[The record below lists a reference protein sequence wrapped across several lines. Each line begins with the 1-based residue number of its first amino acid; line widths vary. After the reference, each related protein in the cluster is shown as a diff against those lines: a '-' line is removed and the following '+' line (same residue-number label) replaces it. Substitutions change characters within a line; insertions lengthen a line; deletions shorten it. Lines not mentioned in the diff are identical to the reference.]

1 MTPPVGAADVD
12 SLTSALV
19 DANDQLLALYD
30 LTQVTSNTLDER
42 EAVVEIL
49 HRSTRMLSTDAM
61 ELAAGEPTPFTVG
74 RAHDLDH
81 LRTDSA
87 DSSTAGHV
95 TVVSA
100 SHASG
105 LDAELRALR
114 RERPF
119 STGDRKLLSAV
130 LRTALGAISTAR
142 LHRQVLHRALDT
154 RDHQRAAEIAQL
166 ALPRWRPELPGTE
179 LFAANEPARQ
189 TGGDLFCFAVRDEDL
204 LFAVGDVSGKG
215 LTAAVMMTTAISAAN
230 AAFRDPSLDD
240 PADHLAMIDR
250 WTHDHLSEAGLFITL
265 FVGRYR
271 TSTGV
276 LRWTNA
282 GHSPCLFRGND
293 GWSDLA
299 AQTPPIGILTDVAH
313 RSGSVEFG
321 PGDLLV
327 VGSDGMIEQENS
339 DGQRFGDRRLQSYI
353 DRGRTQ
359 PLDLVGNGLLEAVE
373 RFADRRPAIDDRTL
387 LLLRRRS

>member
-1 MTPPVGAADVD
+1 MTPPVGAADVE

-30 LTQVTSNTLDER
+30 LTQVTANTLDER

-49 HRSTRMLSTDAM
+49 RRATRMLSTDGM
-61 ELAAGEPTPFTVG
+61 ELTSGDQTFSVG
-74 RAHDLDH
+74 
-81 LRTDSA
+81 LRPNRRPQTST
-87 DSSTAGHV
+87 TAGLTPGHI

-105 LDAELRALR
+105 LDAEVRALR
-114 RERPF
+114 LAGPF

-166 ALPRWRPELPGTE
+166 ALPRWRPALPNAD
-179 LFAANEPARQ
+179 LFATNEPARQ
-189 TGGDLFCFAVRDEDL
+189 TGGDLFCFAVDGDDL

-215 LTAAVMMTTAISAAN
+215 LTAAVMMTTAITAAN

-250 WTHDHLSEAGLFITL
+250 WTHDHLSEAELFITL

-271 TSTGV
+271 TSTGR

-282 GHSPCLFRGND
+282 GHSPCLVRGNA
-293 GWSDLA
+293 GWVDLE
-299 AQTPPIGILTDVAH
+299 AQTPPIGILTDVTH
-313 RSGSVEFG
+313 RSRSVELE
-321 PGDLLV
+321 PGELLV
-327 VGSDGMIEQENS
+327 VGSDGVIEQEDH
-339 DGQRFGDRRLQSYI
+339 DGQLFGDRRLKSYV
-353 DRGRTQ
+353 DRFRAR
-359 PLDLVGNGLLEAVE
+359 PLDQLGPGVLRAVD
-373 RFADRRPAIDDRTL
+373 RFAEQRPAIDDRTL

>member
-1 MTPPVGAADVD
+1 MTPPVGAADVE

-30 LTQVTSNTLDER
+30 LTQVTANTLDER

-49 HRSTRMLSTDAM
+49 RRATRMLSTDGM
-61 ELAAGEPTPFTVG
+61 ELTSGDQTFSVGLRPNRPPQAGSTNAGRTPE
-74 RAHDLDH
+74 HI
-81 LRTDSA
+81 
-87 DSSTAGHV
+87 

-105 LDAELRALR
+105 LDAEVRALR
-114 RERPF
+114 RAGPF

-142 LHRQVLHRALDT
+142 LHQQVLHRALDT

-166 ALPRWRPELPGTE
+166 ALPRWRPDLPNAD
-179 LFAANEPARQ
+179 LFATNEPARQ
-189 TGGDLFCFAVRDEDL
+189 TGGDLFCFAVDGDDL

-250 WTHDHLSEAGLFITL
+250 WTHDHLSEAELFITL

-271 TSTGV
+271 TSTGR

-282 GHSPCLFRGND
+282 GHSPCLVRGNA
-293 GWSDLA
+293 GWVDLE
-299 AQTPPIGILTDVAH
+299 AQTPPIGILTDVTH
-313 RSGSVEFG
+313 RSRSVELE
-321 PGDLLV
+321 PGELVV
-327 VGSDGMIEQENS
+327 VGSDGVIEQEDP
-339 DGQRFGDRRLQSYI
+339 DGQLFGDRRLKSYI
-353 DRGRTQ
+353 DRFRAR
-359 PLDLVGNGLLEAVE
+359 PLHQLGPGVLRAVD
-373 RFADRRPAIDDRTL
+373 RFAEQRPAIDDRTL